1 MSEKKMNI
9 LAIESSGLVAS
20 AAVAEDGLLKTEFT
34 INNRLTHS
42 ETLLPMI
49 RSMFDISGL
58 DMHKTDAI
66 AVSAGPGSFTGLR
79 IGAATAKGL
88 ALALNIPVI
97 SVSSLKAMAYG
108 LSELS
113 ESVICPIMDA
123 RREQVYSAAYRHG
136 EELLTEEARDIHE
149 FLAELDGFC
158 NAVDTSNKHGC
169 GGKCDNELDQAYEKS
184 EDAYTT
190 DNDASFADIE
200 TVKKNDRVNPARAH
214 RTFIF
219 VGDGVP
225 VYRDIIAKELHGNV
239 TFAGASFNRQRA
251 ANVAELGASMY
262 EAWLKA
268 CGLTAEEVRL
278 KGADSIDCYDGNIMN
293 SDDFAPT
300 YLRKTQAEREMAE
313 GKLEDAGRHSLS
325 KMQDKGRPRK
335 A

>member
-1 MSEKKMNI
+1 MNI

-20 AAVAEDGLLKTEFT
+20 AAVVEDGLLKTEFT
-34 INNRLTHS
+34 VNNKLTHS
-42 ETLLPMI
+42 ETLLPMV
-49 RSMFDISGL
+49 RSMLDISGL
-58 DMHKTDAI
+58 DMHRIDAI

-97 SVSSLKAMAYG
+97 SVASLKAMAYG

-136 EELLTEEARDIHE
+136 AEVLAEEPRDIHE
-149 FLAELDGFC
+149 FLAELD
-158 NAVDTSNKHGC
+158 
-169 GGKCDNELDQAYEKS
+169 QAG
-184 EDAYTT
+184 DA
-190 DNDASFADIE
+190 DNDRYGSKDARYVGSGSEAEMYTQDAADDAKAGDKGSRQPNSAGANISY
-200 TVKKNDRVNPARAH
+200 
-214 RTFIF
+214 IF

-225 VYRDIIAKELHGNV
+225 VYKDIIERELQGKV
-239 TFAGASFNRQRA
+239 TLAGAAFNRQRA
-251 ANVAELGASMY
+251 ADVAELGASLY

-268 CGLTAEEVRL
+268 HGLTAEEVRV
-278 KGADSIDCYDGNIMN
+278 KGADSIDCFEGAVMN
-293 SDDFAPT
+293 SDDFVPT

-313 GKLEDAGRHSLS
+313 GKLGDPGQHSLS

>member
-1 MSEKKMNI
+1 MIIKSENGMNI

-20 AAVAEDGLLKTEFT
+20 AAVVEDGLLKTEFT
-34 INNRLTHS
+34 VNNKLTHS
-42 ETLLPMI
+42 ETLLPMV
-49 RSMFDISGL
+49 RSMLDISGL
-58 DMHKTDAI
+58 DMHKLDAI

-123 RREQVYSAAYRHG
+123 RREQVYSAAYRAG
-136 EELLTEEARDIHE
+136 DELLSEAARDIHE
-149 FLAELDGFC
+149 YLAEL
-158 NAVDTSNKHGC
+158 S
-169 GGKCDNELDQAYEKS
+169 QAYETAEEAS
-184 EDAYTT
+184 EEIRAAADAEAGSVEDITK
-190 DNDASFADIE
+190 AKPEGVHRSFIL
-200 TVKKNDRVNPARAH
+200 
-214 RTFIF
+214 

-225 VYRDIIAKELHGNV
+225 VYKDIIVSELEGKV
-239 TFAGASFNRQRA
+239 TFAGAAFNRQRA
-251 ANVAELGASMY
+251 ADVAELGAALY
-262 EAWLKA
+262 ETWLKEH
-268 CGLTAEEVRL
+268 GLTAEEVRL
-278 KGADSIDCYDGNIMN
+278 KGADSIACFEGAVMN
-293 SDDFAPT
+293 SDDFVPT

-313 GKLEDAGRHSLS
+313 GKLKDPGLHSLS

>member
-169 GGKCDNELDQAYEKS
+169 GGKCDSELEQAYEKS

-190 DNDASFADIE
+190 DNGASFADIE
-200 TVKKNDRVNPARAH
+200 TVRKNDRVNRTDAH
-214 RTFIF
+214 RSFIF

-268 CGLTAEEVRL
+268 CGLTAEEVRI

>member
-123 RREQVYSAAYRHG
+123 RLEQVYSAAYRHG
-136 EELLTEEARDIHE
+136 AELLTEEARDIHE
-149 FLAELDGFC
+149 FLAELDRFD
-158 NAVDTSNKHGC
+158 NVVDAGSKHGC
-169 GGKCDNELDQAYEKS
+169 GGKCDSELDQAYEKS

-190 DNDASFADIE
+190 DNGASFVDREA
-200 TVKKNDRVNPARAH
+200 VKKNDRVNPAGAH
-214 RTFIF
+214 RSFIF

-268 CGLTAEEVRL
+268 CGLTAEEVRI

-293 SDDFAPT
+293 SDDFAST

-335 A
+335 S